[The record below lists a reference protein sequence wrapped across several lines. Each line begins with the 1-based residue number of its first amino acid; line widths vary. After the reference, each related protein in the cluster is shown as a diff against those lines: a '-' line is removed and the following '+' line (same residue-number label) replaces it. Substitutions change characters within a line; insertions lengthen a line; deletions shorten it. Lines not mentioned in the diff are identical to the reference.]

1 MRDGGL
7 DEKAFASFVEWQIA
21 KGIHGLV
28 PVGTTGE
35 SPTVS
40 HDEHKRVGELCVEA
54 AARRVPGIA
63 GTGANSTAEAID
75 FTAHAKKTGAG
86 AALTR
91 LPYYNRPTPEGQ
103 YRHFKAIHDE
113 VDIPIIIYN
122 VPPRSAVDMTVE
134 TMARLAELPN
144 IVGVKDA
151 TADLTRPLST
161 RLAIKKPFCQLSGED
176 GTALAFLVN
185 GGSGCI
191 SVTANVAPRLCA
203 EMQDAWHA
211 GDLGKATEIQ

>member
-1 MRDGGL
+1 MRISDWSSDVCSSDL
-7 DEKAFASFVEWQIA
+7 
-21 KGIHGLV
+21 
-28 PVGTTGE
+28 TTGE

-40 HDEHKRVGELCVEA
+40 HDEHKRVVELCVEA
-54 AARRVPGIA
+54 ANGRVPVIA
-63 GTGANSTAEAID
+63 GTGSNSTEEAID
-75 FTAHAKKTGAG
+75 FTAHAKRVGAD
-86 AALTR
+86 AALIV

-151 TADLTRPLST
+151 TADLARPLATRPAIRRAEERRVGTECVST
-161 RLAIKKPFCQLSGED
+161 CRSRWSPDQ
-176 GTALAFLVN
+176 
-185 GGSGCI
+185 
-191 SVTANVAPRLCA
+191 
-203 EMQDAWHA
+203 
-211 GDLGKATEIQ
+211 